1 MTTRR
6 DSLAQELLSYVEVPI
21 RRPLQV
27 LIPLVLVMAIALGL
41 AYTMP
46 EKYRTATLILVE
58 EQEVPKSFVQTTEN
72 PTRPRLLTIRQEI
85 LSRTRLEQVIK
96 ELDPYPE
103 RTGQAALTDI
113 LETMRAAVAIN
124 VKGEDAFTIEYVH
137 RNPRMAQDVANR
149 LAGLFIE
156 ETMRSR
162 EEQVTSAV
170 SFIETQL
177 ADARRELELKEQAL
191 RKLKEAR
198 MGSLPEQTSSN
209 LATLQRLQLEQQ
221 SLAASLQSA
230 RQRLTQLD
238 QGSTD
243 PGPTPGASSRYEPS
257 ELATLRARLAEL
269 QERYTAEH
277 PDIEAVLARIARL
290 EGTAVKTSDSGS
302 AAPTPERSSPL
313 LDQARLEVKDLEGKI
328 ANVDRRI
335 QEFQQ
340 RVENT
345 PRAEQELA
353 NLTRDHQMLQQNYL
367 QLLNKKID
375 AQMAERLE
383 ERWKGEQ
390 FRVLDPAFLPEQPY
404 SPNRRLIAVIGL
416 VLGLLAGLT
425 LAYASEFLDSSV
437 KGVRDL
443 EVLAP
448 LPLLGLLSAVDG
460 GGAGVPTRPGPL
472 SGLRHLLQR
481 RREKNQVSRRDIA
494 ANVAPFAESDPVG
507 STASTRRP
515 PVFEESDGAIHQPRK
530 GVAAAAL
537 MARGAIFE
545 QFRAIAA
552 RIRALDGE
560 KPLRCIGVVSAVAG
574 EGKSTAALGLAAALG
589 QGAARVLLVEADVR
603 RPVLSEYL
611 GVPQT
616 SGLAE
621 WLLGS
626 QEPISVQRVAR
637 SRFFLLPAGL
647 GSGHF
652 EEGAFVDPDEVDGMR
667 VLIEEARRSFDFVIV
682 DCPPLLPVADAMV
695 LQRMVDGFV
704 VVVRERH
711 APIESILYAL
721 DRVDAERLRGVVLND
736 HLEVLRRYERYQQG
750 YYRKTG

>member
-1 MTTRR
+1 MSTRR
-6 DSLAQELLSYVEVPI
+6 DSLAHELLSYVEVPI

-27 LIPLVLVMAIALGL
+27 LFPLLIVMTIALVLAF
-41 AYTMP
+41 TMP

-72 PTRPRLLTIRQEI
+72 PARPRLLTIRQEI

-113 LETMRAAVAIN
+113 LETMRAAVSIN

-137 RNPRMAQDVANR
+137 RSASMAQAVANR

-156 ETMRSR
+156 ETMRAR

-177 ADARRELELKEQAL
+177 TDARRELELKEQAL
-191 RKLKEAR
+191 RKFKEAR
-198 MGSLPEQTSSN
+198 MGSLPEQTGSN

-302 AAPTPERSSPL
+302 AAPSPVRSSPL

-353 NLTRDHQMLQQNYL
+353 NLTRDHNMLQQNYL

-404 SPNRRLIAVIGL
+404 SPNRRLIAVVGL

-425 LAYASEFLDSSV
+425 LAYTSEFLDSSV

-481 RREKNQVSRRDIA
+481 RREKTQGNRRDA
-494 ANVAPFAESDPVG
+494 VADVQPPSERDPG
-507 STASTRRP
+507 ASTTPARRP
-515 PVFEESDGAIHQPRK
+515 PVFEESEGATHQPRR
-530 GVAAAAL
+530 GVAAAAV

-545 QFRAIAA
+545 QFRAIGA

-611 GVPQT
+611 GVPPT
-616 SGLAE
+616 TGLAE

-626 QEPISVQRVAR
+626 EEPISVQRVAR

-647 GSGHF
+647 GSAHF
-652 EEGAFVDPDEVDGMR
+652 EDGAFVEPSEVEGMR